1 MPEGHVYILGST
13 TGTLYTGVT
22 SNFDQRLLQHRTG
35 IKSGFASK
43 YGCTLLLHHERF
55 TDIRSAIARE
65 KEIKGWTRAKKLAL
79 ITQLNP
85 NFKDLAAQ
93 HGWQMLHPQ
102 QNIADQ
108 PGTSDV
114 LKISSI

>member
-1 MPEGHVYILGST
+1 MKSSMPEGRVYILGST

-22 SNFDQRLLQHRTG
+22 SDFDRRFFEHKNG

-43 YGCTLLLHHERF
+43 YHCNRLLLIENF

-65 KEIKGWTRAKKLAL
+65 KVIKGWTRAKKLAL
-79 ITQLNP
+79 IAQSNP
-85 NFKDLAAQ
+85 EFKDLGE
-93 HGWQMLHPQ
+93 HLGWQMLHPQ

-108 PGTSDV
+108 
-114 LKISSI
+114 K

>member
-1 MPEGHVYILGST
+1 MPEGRVYILGST
-13 TGTLYTGVT
+13 TGTLYIGVT
-22 SNFDQRLLQHRTG
+22 SDFDVRIFQHRNG

-43 YGCTLLLHHERF
+43 YHCNRLLYLETF

-79 ITQLNP
+79 IARQNP
-85 NFKDLAAQ
+85 KFRDLGK
-93 HGWQMLHPQ
+93 HLGWQMLHPQ

-108 PGTSDV
+108 
-114 LKISSI
+114 K